1 MGLILIGISIVLILL
16 NAIFFKKGFL
26 YVLSGIILVIG
37 ILFLIVSGGGIGPDG
52 SGSGTGTQTPSAEVT
67 EPTADAKET
76 KQIVIEI
83 YTDKITVDGTECA
96 DENSV
101 LEAVKSAYTDTS
113 EIVVVDNYADSKAY
127 EKVTEVLTDHN
138 YSYIEKKA
146 E

>member
-26 YVLSGIILVIG
+26 YVLSGVILVIG
-37 ILFLIVSGGGIGPDG
+37 LLFLIGFGGFGPGG
-52 SGSGTGTQTPSAEVT
+52 SGSGTGAQTPSAEVT

-138 YSYIEKKA
+138 YPYIEKKA

>member
-1 MGLILIGISIVLILL
+1 MGLIQIGISIVLILL

-26 YVLSGIILVIG
+26 YVLSGVILVIG
-37 ILFLIVSGGGIGPDG
+37 LLFLIGFGGFGPGGSGG
-52 SGSGTGTQTPSAEVT
+52 GTGTQTPSAEVM
-67 EPTADAKET
+67 EPTAYAKEI

-138 YSYIEKKA
+138 YPYIEKKA